1 VVGERFVGLVAE
13 HIANVTNRGAELC
26 HEGECSERVDEKDPL
41 FMPVS
46 RPTHGN
52 FGVAASGSR
61 RGRLGRPPGSGET
74 AEQRR

>member
-1 VVGERFVGLVAE
+1 MPNSAMKASAARGL
-13 HIANVTNRGAELC
+13 
-26 HEGECSERVDEKDPL
+26 DEKNPL

-46 RPTHGN
+46 RPRRGN